1 MKPCAAQRIPSP
13 LLNPRSTVSLS
24 QAILLRTACERVGFG
39 MIEGKKKAESASS
52 SKKGPDD
59 DKSTALVPHCA
70 SVFAVLRSAEAS
82 LCFVSSGLS
91 VIYLQTLK
99 LVLLQDAYRQHC
111 HAEFASEK
119 VWHVRGL
126 RRRVVLRFQRSFSFL
141 GFERRSGRVAA
152 VGRECARAQV
162 FHDEHQIAA
171 LRLRSDIGHCSW
183 PCRAQMHWHLAAV
196 SPW

>member
-1 MKPCAAQRIPSP
+1 
-13 LLNPRSTVSLS
+13 
-24 QAILLRTACERVGFG
+24 

-152 VGRECARAQV
+152 V
-162 FHDEHQIAA
+162 
-171 LRLRSDIGHCSW
+171 
-183 PCRAQMHWHLAAV
+183 
-196 SPW
+196 